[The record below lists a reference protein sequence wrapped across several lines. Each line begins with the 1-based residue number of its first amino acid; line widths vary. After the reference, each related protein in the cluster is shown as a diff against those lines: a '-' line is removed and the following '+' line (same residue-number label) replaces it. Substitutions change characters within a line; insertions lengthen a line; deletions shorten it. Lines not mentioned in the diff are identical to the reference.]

1 MPWELLDSLIK
12 APKALTAYEWAE
24 VEKEINRLYDNFT
37 QRMRKQFPTLSDNDL
52 QVCCLI
58 KLHLS
63 VTNMADILNISPT
76 SVSKRKQRLKE
87 QIIKELGDDFDK
99 SQLIDIWIW
108 RY

>member
-1 MPWELLDSLIK
+1 MIISLS
-12 APKALTAYEWAE
+12 ACS
-24 VEKEINRLYDNFT
+24 
-37 QRMRKQFPTLSDNDL
+37 KQFPTLSDNDL

>member
-1 MPWELLDSLIK
+1 
-12 APKALTAYEWAE
+12 
-24 VEKEINRLYDNFT
+24 
-37 QRMRKQFPTLSDNDL
+37 
-52 QVCCLI
+52 
-58 KLHLS
+58 
-63 VTNMADILNISPT
+63 MADILNISPT